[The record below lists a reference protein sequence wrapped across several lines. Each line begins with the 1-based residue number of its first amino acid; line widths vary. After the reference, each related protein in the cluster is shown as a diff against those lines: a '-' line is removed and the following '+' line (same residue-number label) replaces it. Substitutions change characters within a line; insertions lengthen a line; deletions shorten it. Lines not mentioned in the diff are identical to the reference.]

1 MAIFTAVGAF
11 IVLNVGFYFLSGNYF
26 EAHRQVVNG
35 QSVPSYTPDQAS
47 HIRMV
52 FGIVSGALI
61 GVSFIATLQRR
72 IVAHALA
79 GLLGVGTFIGGIAAW
94 AFHAPG
100 ALIATQLIIGLV
112 MPVLAWFSYHRARAP
127 WAFLVALCGVLALAD
142 LFGAPKIRMALDV
155 SLWATMIVPGLY
167 AIACVALAQLSADY
181 LERDAAGA
189 PAGSA
194 PAR

>member
-11 IVLNVGFYFLSGNYF
+11 IVLNLGFYFLSGNYF
-26 EAHRQVVNG
+26 DAHRHVVDG
-35 QSVPSYTPDQAS
+35 QSVPSYSPDQAS

-52 FGIVSGALI
+52 FAIVSGVLV
-61 GVSFIATLQRR
+61 GVSFLATLQRR

-79 GLLGVGTFIGGIAAW
+79 GLLGVATFAGGIAAW
-94 AFHAPG
+94 AFHLPG

-112 MPVLAWFSYHRARAP
+112 MPTLAWFSYHRARAP

-142 LFGAPKIRMALDV
+142 LFGAPKVRMALDV

-167 AIACVALAQLSADY
+167 AIACVALAQLADDY
-181 LERDAAGA
+181 LERDAAVAATDGA
-189 PAGSA
+189 PA
-194 PAR
+194 R